1 MCYATSGQTLTRTAK
16 TPATGQG
23 DHTTTCFY
31 NTIDNT
37 SGHQSAEKATTRL
50 LAKVRYP
57 DHNDPEGTSG
67 EVKMKFDL
75 AGRVVER
82 LDQRQ
87 TKVTTDYDPAG
98 RVESTHIDATNT
110 TDGPLLGAKCL
121 GYTYDKLDRLLTGT
135 TWSSNTD
142 TSDANRVTKVTRP
155 YDGWGNMTSEEQ
167 EQWAGENHY
176 DKTVSY
182 AFSYSS

>member
-16 TPATGQG
+16 APATGEG
-23 DHTTTCFY
+23 DQTTTYFY

-37 SGHQSAEKATTRL
+37 SGVQSAEKATTRL

-57 DHNDPEGTSG
+57 DHDDPQGTSG

-87 TKVTTDYDPAG
+87 TKVTTTYDQAG
-98 RVESTHIDATNT
+98 RQTAVYVDATNT
-110 TDGPLLGAKCL
+110 TDGPLLGAKAL
-121 GYTYDKLDRLLTGT
+121 GFTYGTSDQLLTAT
-135 TWSSNTD
+135 TWSDTD
-142 TSDANRVTKVTRP
+142 LADAHLLTKVVRE
-155 YDGWGNMTSEEQ
+155 YDGWGEPDE
-167 EQWAGENHY
+167 GEAVA
-176 DKTVSY
+176 DV
-182 AFSYSS
+182 